1 MTTTGKTKQQV
12 YIRVGHHYLKTI
24 GSHGVLGGRSFEL
37 PVDTAFNS
45 KGMIYVAGRAETTPR
60 VTIIDIDENFHG
72 EFGTPGIG
80 GDGQLRWPGGIAID
94 SADRVYITEQHT
106 QKMNVYDESGGLIT
120 RWGRY
125 GSERGEFKEPTG
137 IVFDDEDS
145 MYLADAGNHRVQK
158 FSSDGK
164 FIMTFGTR
172 GSGEGEFNMPWGIA
186 LDGEGNVY
194 VSDWGNNR
202 VQKFMADGEF
212 IMEFGEA
219 GDGNGQFRRPSG
231 VSVDRGGDIYVADWG
246 NDRVQVFDPKGVYQL
261 KFTGD
266 ATLSKWGLEIILGS
280 PDFARERHR
289 ATLEPERSLWRP
301 NSVQVDS
308 EDRIVITDTSR
319 HRLQIYQKESVAVD
333 ADWLDLENP
342 KRELQFR

>member
-1 MTTTGKTKQQV
+1 MTTAEKTKRQV

-24 GSHGVLGGRSFEL
+24 GSHGVLGGRSFEC
-37 PVDTAFNS
+37 PVDTAWNS
-45 KGMIYVAGRAETTPR
+45 KGLLYVAGRAETTPR

-72 EFGTPGIG
+72 EFGTPAAG

-94 SADRVYITEQHT
+94 SADRVYVTEQHT
-106 QKMNVYDESGGLIT
+106 QKVNVYDEAGALLN

-125 GSERGEFKEPTG
+125 GGERGEFKEPTG
-137 IVFDDEDS
+137 IVFDAEDN

-158 FSSDGK
+158 FSSDGE
-164 FIMTFGTR
+164 FIMAFGAH
-172 GSGEGEFNMPWGIA
+172 GSAEGEFNMPWGIA

-194 VSDWGNNR
+194 VSDWGNDR
-202 VQKFMADGEF
+202 IQKFSPDGEF
-212 IMEFGEA
+212 IMTFGA
-219 GDGNGQFRRPSG
+219 SGAGNGEFRRPSG
-231 VSVDRGGDIYVADWG
+231 VSVDRGGDIYAADWG

-266 ATLSKWGLEIILGS
+266 ASLSKWGLEIILGS

-289 ATLEPERSLWRP
+289 ATMEPERRLWRP
-301 NSVQVDS
+301 NSVQVDP
-308 EDRIVITDTSR
+308 EDRIIITDTSR

>member
-1 MTTTGKTKQQV
+1 MTTTEKTKQQV
-12 YIRVGHHYLKTI
+12 YIRVGHHYVKTI
-24 GSHGVLGGRSFEL
+24 GCHGVLGGRSFEL

-45 KGMIYVAGRAETTPR
+45 KGLIYVAGRAETTPR
-60 VTIIDIDENFHG
+60 VTIIDIDENFRG
-72 EFGTPGIG
+72 EFGTPGVG

-137 IVFDDEDS
+137 IVLDSEDN

-164 FIMTFGTR
+164 FIMTFGTH

-186 LDGEGNVY
+186 LDGEGNVF

-202 VQKFMADGEF
+202 VQKFTADGEF

-266 ATLSKWGLEIILGS
+266 AIAVEVGSGDHPGQPGLRTGAASSDAGARAEPVASELGAGGLGG
-280 PDFARERHR
+280 PHR
-289 ATLEPERSLWRP
+289 YHGYEPPPLADISEGVGRGGCGLAGPGEPEAG
-301 NSVQVDS
+301 
-308 EDRIVITDTSR
+308 
-319 HRLQIYQKESVAVD
+319 VAV
-333 ADWLDLENP
+333 
-342 KRELQFR
+342 

>member
-1 MTTTGKTKQQV
+1 M
-12 YIRVGHHYLKTI
+12 
-24 GSHGVLGGRSFEL
+24 
-37 PVDTAFNS
+37 
-45 KGMIYVAGRAETTPR
+45 
-60 VTIIDIDENFHG
+60 
-72 EFGTPGIG
+72 
-80 GDGQLRWPGGIAID
+80 RWPGGIAID
-94 SADRVYITEQHT
+94 GDDRVYITEQHT
-106 QKMNVYDESGGLIT
+106 QKMNVYDESGGLIE

-137 IVFDDEDS
+137 IVFDADDN
-145 MYLADAGNHRVQK
+145 MYLADAGNHRIQK
-158 FSSDGK
+158 FTKDGK
-164 FIMTFGTR
+164 HIDMWGGY
-172 GSGEGEFNMPWGIA
+172 GSGEGEFNMPWGVA
-186 LDGEGNVY
+186 LDGDGNVY

-202 VQKFMADGEF
+202 VQKFTADGEF

-219 GDGNGQFRRPSG
+219 GEGKGQFRRPSG
-231 VSVDRGGDIYVADWG
+231 VAVDRGGDIYVADWG

-266 ATLSKWGLEIILGS
+266 ASLSKWGLEIILGS

-308 EDRIVITDTSR
+308 EDRIFITDTSR

>member
-1 MTTTGKTKQQV
+1 MTTTEKTKQQV

-45 KGMIYVAGRAETTPR
+45 KGLIYVAGRAETTPR
-60 VTIIDIDENFHG
+60 VTIIDIDENFQG
-72 EFGTPGIG
+72 EFGTPGVG

-106 QKMNVYDESGGLIT
+106 QKVNVYDESGTLLT

-137 IVFDDEDS
+137 IVLDNEDN

-164 FIMTFGTR
+164 FIMTFGTH
-172 GSGEGEFNMPWGIA
+172 GSGEGEFKMPWGIA
-186 LDGEGNVY
+186 LDGEGNVF

-202 VQKFMADGEF
+202 VQKFTADGEF

-261 KFTGD
+261 KFTGGRIAVEVGAGDYPGQPGLRTGAASRD
-266 ATLSKWGLEIILGS
+266 AG
-280 PDFARERHR
+280 A
-289 ATLEPERSLWRP
+289 
-301 NSVQVDS
+301 
-308 EDRIVITDTSR
+308 
-319 HRLQIYQKESVAVD
+319 
-333 ADWLDLENP
+333 
-342 KRELQFR
+342 